1 MTFIQSGAQ
10 LLCEAERSGMGDLF
24 WNLKAELTRTIIF
37 DEFGGWPFSMGDDV
51 AQGTL
56 AEMLDRYLDFPEE
69 ERSRMTITTASGFR
83 LEGREIDA
91 LVARR
96 RRELPGSDG

>member
-1 MTFIQSGAQ
+1 
-10 LLCEAERSGMGDLF
+10 MGDLF
-24 WNLKAELTRTIIF
+24 WSLKAELSRTITF
-37 DEFGGWPFSMGDDV
+37 DELGGWPFSMDDDV
-51 AQGTL
+51 AHGTL
-56 AEMLDRYLDFPEE
+56 AEMLDRYLGFPEE
-69 ERSRMTITTASGFR
+69 ERARLTITTASGFR